1 MSDIR
6 AARAAAGGN
15 FPRFGSELKV
25 HRPSGQT
32 DVIWGDSLV
41 TGEEVGGLEEK
52 KKKKEG
58 RHGLKRQSHS
68 EDEVLQ

>member
-1 MSDIR
+1 MTSEWPKRRPGKLSRI
-6 AARAAAGGN
+6 
-15 FPRFGSELKV
+15 GSELKV

-52 KKKKEG
+52 KIKMEA

>member
-1 MSDIR
+1 MTSAWPERRPGKLSRI
-6 AARAAAGGN
+6 
-15 FPRFGSELKV
+15 GSELKV

-52 KKKKEG
+52 KNKNGRPSWFKEAVP
-58 RHGLKRQSHS
+58 L
-68 EDEVLQ
+68 